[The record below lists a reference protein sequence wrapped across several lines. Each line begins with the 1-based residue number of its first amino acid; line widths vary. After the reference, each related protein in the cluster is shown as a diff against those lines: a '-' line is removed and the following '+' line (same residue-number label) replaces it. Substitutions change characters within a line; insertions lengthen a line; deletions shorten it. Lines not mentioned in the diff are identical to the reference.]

1 MPHRSC
7 TIPFEKF
14 SPRPTRLG
22 TGAEV
27 LLPLIWINTWN
38 HAFGE
43 ANNNPQMDMVH
54 YLPSVCTTCPTVD
67 PTVAA
72 ELHRPSPSDRVLSKA
87 RAYQVCVGCRAEVDG
102 RFHGLIST
110 FHSTTCDELER
121 ALGKRLC

>member
-1 MPHRSC
+1 
-7 TIPFEKF
+7 
-14 SPRPTRLG
+14 
-22 TGAEV
+22 
-27 LLPLIWINTWN
+27 
-38 HAFGE
+38 
-43 ANNNPQMDMVH
+43 MDMVH